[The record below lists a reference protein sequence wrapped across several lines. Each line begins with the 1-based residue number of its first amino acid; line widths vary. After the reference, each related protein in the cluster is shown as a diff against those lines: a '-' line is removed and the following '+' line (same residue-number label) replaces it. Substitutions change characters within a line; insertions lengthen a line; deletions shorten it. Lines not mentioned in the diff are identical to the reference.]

1 LKTEVFL
8 KLLKNPKG
16 VKEMGVDELRE
27 LALTYPYSQVVQL
40 LYGMRL
46 RYSSEHLFNQ
56 QLGRAAA
63 LSNDRSVLFEL
74 FENKPKGNSKALLNL
89 QENIEES
96 ASGNTTAVEVGRLDS
111 VEAIPVFT
119 KPADK
124 TLATEMPAV
133 PFQTKIVSGRAVAP
147 VSPPIL
153 PPVPI
158 KNIELPAAKPEGL
171 ENLSPKDRVKAIL
184 EQNRLLRKQFEEQKR
199 DPNAEEKLFS
209 APKQVTP
216 LAGEEKPAFPSPPE
230 TPPAPEAEIEANL
243 DPAINVGTDLES
255 QDEISSSDSQI
266 VSSDFISEESEIGN
280 EPNYRDH
287 PIDISD
293 LIRRRYRARFEI
305 IDDENDDEDSGE
317 EIKEEIKEEI
327 AAEEVA
333 AETNEPS
340 PAEEPLL
347 ETPPPVEEKTEDEV
361 IRAESPQEEA
371 IPAANSEAESDL
383 RMSVRVR
390 GIRARLERLKQEG
403 ALSEEEME
411 ALMEEHQKL
420 EELMSL
426 LPTEDDHVFEVEITQ
441 SGDSNSEQE
450 TELSDHSESNK
461 EGDIVSELKKISEE
475 LESRDANSEQ
485 AAEVDPVLSGTDEVL
500 KVQDKPAEVRA
511 PELQKLSDEEDA
523 VLGEE
528 EKTEE
533 LDLNKINN
541 ESSAS
546 EKSEILDQSLRQEEA
561 SLEEEKTED
570 FVSKEDASTVEVHEG
585 EEKSDLK
592 NTETEIPPRGEGE
605 RDALEKE
612 STALTEEEVT
622 AAKKQDEPSQPATAS
637 NEPEKDKTQAP
648 NISAAETLAK
658 IESEEEY
665 LEAELEDEIKRI
677 ETLAIRLRYERSG
690 KIAEKL
696 DEKAAKER
704 AEKLSAKPV
713 IEALADKEEI
723 SKQAERSVALESEVK
738 AESAELNTDKEADT
752 VARKENSSLEELT
765 PVQELSAEKTSQT
778 EEKEA
783 LKSEESNLESTAED
797 SPTPEALEKQLDNI
811 SIHAGGSNIER
822 DAQSLVEELEE
833 DLALSGET
841 EAPSLPESSTEIV
854 LNPEGDSEEGAIES
868 LTDEEADLALETD
881 ARGPVNQAENLAFE
895 PPLETSEDQEE
906 NEAPSF
912 GSLLKQLN
920 KQVSAA
926 SNTEKAKETKEELKP
941 VMKSEIAEKIGL
953 MDAFVQNLPDLKKR
967 KLKKSEM
974 IASPEFE
981 DAEEPSQGI
990 SLVTETLAK
999 VYIKQGHFKKAIQA
1013 YEILWLKYPEK
1024 SSFFASRISDIKKLS
1039 NSKK

>member
-16 VKEMGVDELRE
+16 VQEMGVDELRE
-27 LALTYPYSQVVQL
+27 LALTYPYSQVIQL

-74 FENKPKGNSKALLNL
+74 FENKPKGNSKASLNL
-89 QENIEES
+89 QENTEES
-96 ASGNTTAVEVGRLDS
+96 ASGNTTTVEDARVDS
-111 VEAIPVFT
+111 VEAISVFT

-124 TLATEMPAV
+124 TLATERPAV
-133 PFQTKIVSGRAVAP
+133 PLQTKIAP
-147 VSPPIL
+147 VIPPIL
-153 PPVPI
+153 PPVPPR
-158 KNIELPAAKPEGL
+158 KNIELLAAKPEGL

-184 EQNRLLRKQFEEQKR
+184 ERNRLLRKQFEEQKR

-216 LAGEEKPAFPSPPE
+216 LAGEEKPEFPSPPE
-230 TPPAPEAEIEANL
+230 TPSAPEAEIEATL

-255 QDEISSSDSQI
+255 QDEISASDSQI

-280 EPNYRDH
+280 EPNYKDH

-305 IDDENDDEDSGE
+305 IDDKDDSEDSVE
-317 EIKEEIKEEI
+317 EIKEERKEEI
-327 AAEEVA
+327 AAEEIA

-347 ETPPPVEEKTEDEV
+347 ETPPPVEEKTDDEV

-383 RMSVRVR
+383 RMSARVR

-441 SGDSNSEQE
+441 SGDSNSEEE

-475 LESRDANSEQ
+475 LESREANSEQ
-485 AAEVDPVLSGTDEVL
+485 AAEVDPVLSGSEEVL
-500 KVQDKPAEVRA
+500 KVEDKPAEVRA

-523 VLGEE
+523 VSLGEE

-533 LDLNKINN
+533 LDLNKTNN
-541 ESSAS
+541 DSSAS

-561 SLEEEKTED
+561 SLEEAKTED
-570 FVSKEDASTVEVHEG
+570 FVSKEDASTAEVHEW

-612 STALTEEEVT
+612 STAATEEEVT
-622 AAKKQDEPSQPATAS
+622 VAKKQDEPSQPTATS
-637 NEPEKDKTQAP
+637 NEPEKDKTQSA
-648 NISAAETLAK
+648 NINVAETSAK
-658 IESEEEY
+658 IELEEEY

-677 ETLAIRLRYERSG
+677 ENLAIRLRYERSD
-690 KIAEKL
+690 KI
-696 DEKAAKER
+696 

-713 IEALADKEEI
+713 IDALADKEEI

-738 AESAELNTDKEADT
+738 GESAELNTDKEADT
-752 VARKENSSLEELT
+752 VARKENPSLEELT
-765 PVQELSAEKTSQT
+765 PVEELSAGKTSQT
-778 EEKEA
+778 EETEA
-783 LKSEESNLESTAED
+783 IKSEESNIDSSAED
-797 SPTPEALEKQLDNI
+797 SPTPEALEKQLDNT

-841 EAPSLPESSTEIV
+841 EAPSLPESSTEIA
-854 LNPEGDSEEGAIES
+854 LNPERDSEEGAIES

-881 ARGPVNQAENLAFE
+881 ARGQIDQAENIAVE
-895 PPLETSEDQEE
+895 PPREASEDQEE

-920 KQVSAA
+920 KQVSAT
-926 SNTEKAKETKEELKP
+926 SDTEKAKGTKEESKP
-941 VMKSEIAEKIGL
+941 VMKSEIAAKIGL
-953 MDAFVQNLPDLKKR
+953 MDAFVENLPDLKKR